1 MFLLTNQI
9 RLVNFQRIV
18 FAGFSHPWRKTER
31 KLLFVLSWL
40 SKLSSF
46 PKDNLDNLDNLDNI
60 IKSVLNV
67 VSPNGWYPV
76 FLTE

>member
-46 PKDNLDNLDNLDNI
+46 PKDNLDNLDNI

-67 VSPNGWYPV
+67 VSPNGWYPD
-76 FLTE
+76 FLME

>member
-1 MFLLTNQI
+1 MFSLTNQI

-46 PKDNLDNLDNLDNI
+46 PKDNLDNLDNI

-67 VSPNGWYPV
+67 VSPNGWYQDFPV
-76 FLTE
+76 E